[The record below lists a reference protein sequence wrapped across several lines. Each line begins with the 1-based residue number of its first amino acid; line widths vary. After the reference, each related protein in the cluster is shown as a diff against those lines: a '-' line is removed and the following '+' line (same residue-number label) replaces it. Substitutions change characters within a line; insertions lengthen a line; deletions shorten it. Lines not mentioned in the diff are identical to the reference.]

1 MAKLATLAINSL
13 SNCFGMEWQ
22 TCKLANV
29 WNFLKPRIWNYYAF
43 NSKTLFCTKL
53 KTKGISTD
61 NFFAKQVCTAINE
74 IKFQER
80 QKNDFDP
87 KYKHISKPGFWLSL
101 WRIFPTF
108 LPWNLEN
115 RFCSILWPQNT
126 LLITAFMTEWNDT
139 SLSQFQMS
147 NYFFFEW
154 RRRLCHMKR
163 DGAQCCQILVIWRW
177 SSHVNL

>member
-1 MAKLATLAINSL
+1 MILFCRQVLCQVNLYIQN
-13 SNCFGMEWQ
+13 
-22 TCKLANV
+22 
-29 WNFLKPRIWNYYAF
+29 WNYLTKNEKEIFWSKIQAF
-43 NSKTLFCTKL
+43 FETRTLT
-53 KTKGISTD
+53 
-61 NFFAKQVCTAINE
+61 
-74 IKFQER
+74 
-80 QKNDFDP
+80 
-87 KYKHISKPGFWLSL
+87 L

-126 LLITAFMTEWNDT
+126 LLITAFMTEWNNT

-163 DGAQCCQILVIWRW
+163 DGPGRGPVLPDISDLAMIATCRPIINSAKLISFWHLCW
-177 SSHVNL
+177 SPD

>member
-13 SNCFGMEWQ
+13 SNCFGLEWQ

-87 KYKHISKPGFWLSL
+87 KYKHISKPGFSVYESL
-101 WRIFPTF
+101 GRIFSISYLWTSKSIKMWSLFLLLTF
-108 LPWNLEN
+108 FL
-115 RFCSILWPQNT
+115 
-126 LLITAFMTEWNDT
+126 D
-139 SLSQFQMS
+139 
-147 NYFFFEW
+147 
-154 RRRLCHMKR
+154 
-163 DGAQCCQILVIWRW
+163 
-177 SSHVNL
+177 